1 VEQHVA
7 VKPSYGLS
15 DDEMATML
23 RDSLVHAKDDMA
35 QRLLTEAVVE
45 ARRSVL
51 AVKSA
56 LGVDHD
62 LLSVDERQ
70 AIDAAVEAVE
80 QACAGIDRD
89 AVTVA
94 VEHLEEATKSFAEK
108 RMDRGIRQALAGV
121 SVDRLD
127 DALGGAE

>member
-1 VEQHVA
+1 
-7 VKPSYGLS
+7 
-15 DDEMATML
+15 
-23 RDSLVHAKDDMA
+23 MA

-121 SVDRLD
+121 SVERLD